1 MFSKIYRV
9 FIHLTDGATVI
20 IHSHLLHSIDH
31 RSQLLK
37 EWKVIQ
43 P

>member
-9 FIHLTDGATVI
+9 FIQLTDGAVI
-20 IHSHLLHSIDH
+20 IHSHFLHSIDH
-31 RSQLLK
+31 RSQLLE